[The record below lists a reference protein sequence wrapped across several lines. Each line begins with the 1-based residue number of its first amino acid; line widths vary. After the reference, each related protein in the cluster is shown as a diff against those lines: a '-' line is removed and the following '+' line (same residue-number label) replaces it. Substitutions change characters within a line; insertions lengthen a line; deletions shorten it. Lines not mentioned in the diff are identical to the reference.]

1 MTSSTGRSRAACP
14 CRTSRCCPAVR
25 GQGDSRRRQGGHAV
39 CARGRGLRREDVGA
53 GHQNGILPVN
63 GVVDGEEEKRG
74 QQCGEHHLLL
84 LRQGKS
90 LPAGGLAGLPRPGV
104 SEQELHA
111 GLRESLQLHGVR
123 RLVWRL
129 QAVRRAAAA
138 VISPPVLQQRG
149 ICTAEFRHGA
159 LNLLRSQGKKRGEA
173 QRPEIGQQNFFSAE
187 SVSAFR
193 WISPKTFSGGFL
205 KCLLTK

>member
-1 MTSSTGRSRAACP
+1 
-14 CRTSRCCPAVR
+14 
-25 GQGDSRRRQGGHAV
+25 
-39 CARGRGLRREDVGA
+39 
-53 GHQNGILPVN
+53 
-63 GVVDGEEEKRG
+63 
-74 QQCGEHHLLL
+74 
-84 LRQGKS
+84 
-90 LPAGGLAGLPRPGV
+90 
-104 SEQELHA
+104 
-111 GLRESLQLHGVR
+111 
-123 RLVWRL
+123 
-129 QAVRRAAAA
+129 